1 MLFKGILL
9 SNQPSFS
16 ANVQTI
22 ERALLDEHAAAGN
35 LLVKLD
41 YSTINYKDGLA
52 LTNKSPVVRK
62 WPMVPGID
70 GAGVVEESTDPAFP
84 VGSSVILNGFGVGET
99 HWGCLAG
106 YARLKSEWL
115 VPMPKQM
122 DTKTAMAIGTAGYTA
137 MLCVLALERAGL
149 RPDQGEVLVTGAAG
163 GVGSVAVSL
172 LATRGYQVIAST
184 GRASTADYLKQLGA
198 TDLLDRSTLATPGK
212 PLQKERWAAVVDTV
226 GSTTLANALAQCK
239 YGASI
244 AACGLAGGMD
254 LPTTVAPFILR
265 NVRLLGVD
273 SVMAPL
279 SLRQEA
285 WQCLSES
292 LDRTHLATMT
302 SEISLHD
309 CIDAGAK
316 IIAGDVR
323 GRLLVDL
330 NRQ

>member
-1 MLFKGILL
+1 
-9 SNQPSFS
+9 
-16 ANVQTI
+16 
-22 ERALLDEHAAAGN
+22 
-35 LLVKLD
+35 
-41 YSTINYKDGLA
+41 
-52 LTNKSPVVRK
+52 
-62 WPMVPGID
+62 
-70 GAGVVEESTDPAFP
+70 
-84 VGSSVILNGFGVGET
+84 
-99 HWGCLAG
+99 
-106 YARLKSEWL
+106 
-115 VPMPKQM
+115 
-122 DTKTAMAIGTAGYTA
+122 
-137 MLCVLALERAGL
+137 
-149 RPDQGEVLVTGAAG
+149 
-163 GVGSVAVSL
+163 
-172 LATRGYQVIAST
+172 
-184 GRASTADYLKQLGA
+184 
-198 TDLLDRSTLATPGK
+198 
-212 PLQKERWAAVVDTV
+212 V

-292 LDRTHLATMT
+292 LDRAHLATMT
-302 SEISLHD
+302 SEISLDD

-316 IIAGDVR
+316 IIAGEVR